1 MATIHYT
8 TRTEDVETG
17 RVTRTNESY
26 TPTIEHAR
34 EWAAEIDKFVYTLD
48 MLGMS
53 LSEDGGNAERTVDRV
68 EDVYMDIISS
78 AVFQKRLE
86 PGINEYAIGR
96 DGRITLSE
104 SANDV

>member
-34 EWAAEIDKFVYTLD
+34 EWANEIDKFVYTLD

-53 LSEDGGNAERTVDRV
+53 LADDGENAERTVERV
-68 EDVYMDIISS
+68 EEAYEDLIWTSVQIQR
-78 AVFQKRLE
+78 ARRAQ
-86 PGINEYAIGR
+86 
-96 DGRITLSE
+96 SE
-104 SANDV
+104 V

>member
-1 MATIHYT
+1 MTTIHYT
-8 TRTEDVETG
+8 TRTEDVDTG

-26 TPTIEHAR
+26 TPTLKHAR
-34 EWAAEIDKFVYTLD
+34 EWAKQTDKFAYTLD

-53 LSEDGGNAERTVDRV
+53 LSEDGGNAERAVDRV

-78 AVFQKRLE
+78 DVFQKRLE

-104 SANDV
+104 SASNV